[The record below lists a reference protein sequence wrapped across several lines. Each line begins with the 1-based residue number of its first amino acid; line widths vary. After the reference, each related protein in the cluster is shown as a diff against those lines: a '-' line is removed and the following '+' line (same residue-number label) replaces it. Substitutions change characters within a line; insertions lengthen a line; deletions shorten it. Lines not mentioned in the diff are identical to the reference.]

1 MEGSRAT
8 KSANILLSNQSVQ
21 PLKDMKGF
29 KKSHRIPLNRRDGLR
44 FLSNLCA
51 REIEADID
59 QKFLALKNGFRFKR
73 REVIANTGELC
84 GIIETPY
91 FRYRLRLD
99 FHPDDFGKVVWLRVI
114 DEIAELA
121 QITNPVFLE
130 VFGRQFHSLELA
142 SSQPFPLEEIVDRI
156 EDLESDSISVSYDK
170 DLTWCEIGFS
180 PSKIPIRLAGNRLQI
195 SSPLRDV
202 TPSELLE
209 LLSEIQSQVLEL
221 FDSDIGLPKLG

>member
-1 MEGSRAT
+1 M
-8 KSANILLSNQSVQ
+8 I
-21 PLKDMKGF
+21 GF
-29 KKSHRIPLNRRDGLR
+29 KKSHRIPPNRRDGLR
-44 FLSNLCA
+44 FLSDLGAC
-51 REIEADID
+51 EIEADID

-73 REVIANTGELC
+73 REVTANTGELC

-99 FHPDDFGKVVWLRVI
+99 FHPDDFGKVVWLRIV

-180 PSKIPIRLAGNRLQI
+180 SGKIPIRLAGNRLQI

-202 TPSELLE
+202 TPGELLE

-221 FDSDIGLPKLG
+221 FDADIGLPKLG